1 MSTKKRTDGDADETA
16 GGAAATPAD
25 PPPATHADTPPAPAA
40 TSAATDAPAA
50 PVGPPTH
57 WRVTRKGAAA
67 GVGWRAGTIIRDV
80 DVAPQAGAMHVRGLI
95 VPATPE
101 QIERATRGLDG
112 PGDADGEADG
122 ESAGQE

>member
-1 MSTKKRTDGDADETA
+1 MSTKKKMDGDADETA

-40 TSAATDAPAA
+40 TSAAAADAGAPAA

-67 GVGWRAGTIIRDV
+67 GIGWRAGTIIRDM

-101 QIERATRGLDG
+101 QIERATRGLDEAG
-112 PGDADGEADG
+112 EVDGEADA
-122 ESAGQE
+122 E